1 MKVSTMIRQMFVNV
15 DLSSWYRGMGLP
27 RWCSS
32 KELTCECR
40 RLLIRDAG
48 LISGIG
54 KILWKRRWQSMSVF
68 FPGKFHGQRSLV
80 ALSQWDCKESNMT
93 ELLRP
98 QACIK
103 AKANVFMPSWK
114 HIVIVLW
121 ICLGCADKVP
131 HLRCEGLDNQRWLN
145 AETEQFVSPG

>member
-1 MKVSTMIRQMFVNV
+1 MKVSTIIRQMCVNV
-15 DLSSWYRGMGLP
+15 NLSRGIGLP

-54 KILWKRRWQSMSVF
+54 KNLWNRTWQSMSVF

-98 QACIK
+98 QAWIK

-114 HIVIVLW
+114 LIVIVLW
-121 ICLGCADKVP
+121 ICLGCADKVL
-131 HLRCEGLDNQRWLN
+131 HLRYEGLDNQRWLN
-145 AETEQFVSPG
+145 AETE